1 MKKSDYYP
9 HTLFFN
15 PFLYMTRTFD
25 RVSAHLL
32 ANIPESL
39 GLNDTDTS
47 VASTT
52 ALFCDRANV

>member
-1 MKKSDYYP
+1 
-9 HTLFFN
+9 
-15 PFLYMTRTFD
+15 MTRTFD